1 MTTLT
6 PSRRVSLPLLLLVLM
21 LATAW
26 LGHLVQ
32 PQAGQQ
38 RRADDGFVL
47 ERVIPASFGSWRLVP
62 TADPLVA
69 NPETQAILDRLYSQ
83 VLARTYVNADGYRV
97 MLSIAWGE
105 DQRGGLQPHRP
116 EVCYPSQ
123 GFVVDTNEATRLAT
137 PFGVIDARRL
147 TTHQGLRAEPLI
159 YWVTVGGKPIEGA
172 FERRIEELRLLLTG
186 QVPDGMIFRV
196 SSVDARSPA
205 AFAEQER
212 FVADLLAALPTEVRR
227 RVSGL

>member
-1 MTTLT
+1 MTTT
-6 PSRRVSLPLLLLVLM
+6 SIPRRASLPLLLLIMM
-21 LATAW
+21 LGVAAMGQF
-26 LGHLVQ
+26 LQ

-47 ERVIPASFGSWRLVP
+47 ERDIPKSFGNWRLVP
-62 TADPLVA
+62 AAEPLVA

-123 GFVVDTNEATRLAT
+123 GFVVDTNEAAHLST

-147 TTHQGLRAEPLI
+147 TTRQGPRAEPLI

-172 FERRIEELRLLLTG
+172 FERRVEELRLLLTG
-186 QVPDGMIFRV
+186 QVADGMIFRV
-196 SSVDARSPA
+196 SSVDARTSV

-212 FVADLLAALPTEVRR
+212 FVADLLAALPAEVRR
-227 RVSGL
+227 RVSGR